1 MRSRIFQMT
10 QARRPLFQP
19 RRQKVFL
26 RKERQL
32 SNPEYAKYLYE
43 KYKVTFS
50 VSELHFTFNGQ
61 KFPRAAPLMNHLHR
75 YESTEINL
83 NLYVIALFLIL
94 LCAVACGVYSID
106 LYLQSFR

>member
-1 MRSRIFQMT
+1 MK
-10 QARRPLFQP
+10 QAHSSLFEP
-19 RRQKVFL
+19 RRHKVFL

-50 VSELHFTFNGQ
+50 ASELQFTFNGQ
-61 KFPRAAPLMNHLHR
+61 QFPRAAPLMQQLHR
-75 YESTEINL
+75 YESTEANL
-83 NLYVIALFLIL
+83 NRYVLALSLVL
-94 LCAVACGVYSID
+94 LCAVTYGVYAID

>member
-1 MRSRIFQMT
+1 MT
-10 QARRPLFQP
+10 QAHRSLFER

-26 RKERQL
+26 RQERQL
-32 SNPEYAKYLYE
+32 TNPEYAKYLYE

-50 VSELHFTFNGQ
+50 VSELQFTFNGQ
-61 KFPRAAPLMNHLHR
+61 TFPRAAPLMNHLHR

-94 LCAVACGVYSID
+94 LCAVAFGVYSID